1 MHKSVALFA
10 VGGIAAAA
18 TAAFLGVWLPAR
30 HDRQNAAWTAA
41 GERALAHVALPP
53 RYSTTTG
60 DRRIQ
65 VCSNGPTERCFLGL
79 GDPTAQVATVT
90 AALTAVATG
99 PVHAVCSTAPAP
111 FSPASCHLTVPV
123 AGSRLAAEL
132 FARPRDRSKPFAQW
146 TYAGGYVLIHLDQ
159 N

>member
-18 TAAFLGVWLPAR
+18 TAAVFGLWLPAR
-30 HDRQNAAWTAA
+30 HDRQDAAWTAA
-41 GERALAHVALPP
+41 GERALARVALPP
-53 RYSTTTG
+53 PYSTTTG
-60 DRRIQ
+60 DGRIQ

-99 PVHAVCSTAPAP
+99 PVRVLCSTAPGP
-111 FSPASCHLTVPV
+111 VSPASCHLIVPV
-123 AGSRLAAEL
+123 AGAAL
-132 FARPRDRSKPFAQW
+132 PRNSSRPRDRSKPLAQW